1 MLPFHVGRADI
12 GLWVIVLH
20 ITTFE
25 TLEEAIEI
33 NNSVDQGLSSALY
46 TQ

>member
-1 MLPFHVGRADI
+1 MRLTISRAS
-12 GLWVIVLH
+12 VLH

-33 NNSVDQGLSSALY
+33 NNSVEQGLSSALF
-46 TQ
+46 TQYVQAH